1 MHVDHLEPETD
12 DPQHEPDQGCLIQPV
27 GVQCRR
33 FRAQADLAVVK
44 FGTQRCVRPPGDND
58 LVRLWSHRRSR
69 LVPAGSICRQCAR
82 PETPRHHPPA
92 GDRRAGTHPV
102 RVMPGPAGLAH
113 PARMLHVRVVS
124 PADVT
129 GRLVA
134 KLTADSGVSN
144 LVVLRSAVTQP
155 DGDSVQFDLAQA
167 SANWVLRQ
175 LRDLGLD
182 KRGSVFIET
191 VDAAIGDGQDAPSAS
206 YHRERA
212 PVWDLV
218 EARIRADAEY
228 PPSFF
233 GLLVFAGLIGACGIL
248 TNSQILVVG
257 AMVVGPEYSAII
269 AVALGLDRR
278 DRAAVSRGLMVL
290 LAGFALAIAVTLAF
304 AACIRWSGETPEAY
318 LHGVRPVS
326 DLINSPNLFSVV
338 VAVIAGIVGVVSLTL
353 AKATALTGVF
363 ISVTTI
369 PAAADIGLSLVYR
382 SWPEAVG
389 SLEQL
394 LLNVGLLI
402 VVGAVGLHAQRAFW
416 RAWQRRTRV
425 SR

>member
-1 MHVDHLEPETD
+1 
-12 DPQHEPDQGCLIQPV
+12 
-27 GVQCRR
+27 
-33 FRAQADLAVVK
+33 
-44 FGTQRCVRPPGDND
+44 
-58 LVRLWSHRRSR
+58 
-69 LVPAGSICRQCAR
+69 
-82 PETPRHHPPA
+82 
-92 GDRRAGTHPV
+92 
-102 RVMPGPAGLAH
+102 
-113 PARMLHVRVVS
+113 MLHVRVVS

-129 GRLVA
+129 GRLVTR
-134 KLTADSGVSN
+134 LTADSGVTN
-144 LVVLRSAVTQP
+144 LMVLRAAVTQP

-167 SANWVLRQ
+167 SANWILRQ

-191 VDAAIGDGQDAPSAS
+191 IDAAIGDEAGQDVPSAY

-212 PVWDLV
+212 PVWELV

-233 GLLVFAGLIGACGIL
+233 ALLVFAGLIGACGIL

-269 AVALGLDRR
+269 AVALGLDRS
-278 DRAAVSRGLMVL
+278 DRRAVKRGLVVL
-290 LAGFALAIAVTLAF
+290 LAGFALAIAVTLVF
-304 AACIRWSGETPEAY
+304 AACIRWSGKTPPEY
-318 LHGVRPVS
+318 LHGIRPVS
-326 DLINSPNLFSVV
+326 NLINSPNLFSVV

-369 PAAADIGLSLVYR
+369 PAAADIGLSVVYR
-382 SWPEAVG
+382 SWPEALG

-402 VVGAVGLHAQRAFW
+402 VVGALGLHAQRAFW
-416 RAWQRRTRV
+416 RAWQRRTRA
-425 SR
+425 SG

>member
-1 MHVDHLEPETD
+1 
-12 DPQHEPDQGCLIQPV
+12 
-27 GVQCRR
+27 
-33 FRAQADLAVVK
+33 
-44 FGTQRCVRPPGDND
+44 
-58 LVRLWSHRRSR
+58 
-69 LVPAGSICRQCAR
+69 
-82 PETPRHHPPA
+82 
-92 GDRRAGTHPV
+92 
-102 RVMPGPAGLAH
+102 
-113 PARMLHVRVVS
+113 MLHVRVVS
-124 PADVT
+124 PAEVT
-129 GRLVA
+129 ERLVA
-134 KLTADSGVSN
+134 GLTADSGVSN
-144 LVVLRSAVTQP
+144 LVVQRAAVTQP

-167 SANWVLRQ
+167 SGNRVLRQ

-182 KRGSVFIET
+182 QRGSVLVQT
-191 VDAAIGDGQDAPSAS
+191 VEAALTDEASHEAPGAS

-278 DRAAVSRGLMVL
+278 DRRAVSRGLKVL
-290 LAGFALAIAVTLAF
+290 LTGFALAIAVTLAF

-326 DLINSPNLFSVV
+326 NLINSPNLFSVV
-338 VAVIAGIVGVVSLTL
+338 VAVIAGLVGVVSLTL
-353 AKATALTGVF
+353 AKATTLTGVF

-369 PAAADIGLSLVYR
+369 PAAADIGVSVVYR

-402 VVGAVGLHAQRAFW
+402 VVGALALRVQRAFW
-416 RAWQRRTRV
+416 RAWQGRNG
-425 SR
+425 SPG

>member
-1 MHVDHLEPETD
+1 
-12 DPQHEPDQGCLIQPV
+12 
-27 GVQCRR
+27 
-33 FRAQADLAVVK
+33 
-44 FGTQRCVRPPGDND
+44 
-58 LVRLWSHRRSR
+58 
-69 LVPAGSICRQCAR
+69 
-82 PETPRHHPPA
+82 
-92 GDRRAGTHPV
+92 
-102 RVMPGPAGLAH
+102 
-113 PARMLHVRVVS
+113 MLHVRVVS
-124 PADVT
+124 PAEIT
-129 GRLVA
+129 ERLVA
-134 KLTADSGVSN
+134 RLTADAGVSN
-144 LVVLRSAVTQP
+144 LVVLRSAVTRP

-182 KRGSVFIET
+182 KRGSMFIET
-191 VDAAIGDGQDAPSAS
+191 VDAAIGDAASQDVPSAS

-212 PVWDLV
+212 PVWELV

-269 AVALGLDRR
+269 AVALGLERR
-278 DRAAVSRGLMVL
+278 DRRPVTRGLMVL
-290 LAGFALAIAVTLAF
+290 LTGFALAIAATLVF
-304 AACIRWSGETPEAY
+304 AACIRWSGKTPEAY

-338 VAVIAGIVGVVSLTL
+338 VAIIAGLVGVVSLTL

-369 PAAADIGLSLVYR
+369 PAAADIGVSLVYQA
-382 SWPEAVG
+382 WPEALG

-402 VVGAVGLHAQRAFW
+402 VVGAVGLHGQRLFW
-416 RAWQRRTRV
+416 RAWQRRTQVPRV
-425 SR
+425 SSGGPTSSDTGRPR

>member
-1 MHVDHLEPETD
+1 
-12 DPQHEPDQGCLIQPV
+12 
-27 GVQCRR
+27 
-33 FRAQADLAVVK
+33 
-44 FGTQRCVRPPGDND
+44 
-58 LVRLWSHRRSR
+58 
-69 LVPAGSICRQCAR
+69 
-82 PETPRHHPPA
+82 
-92 GDRRAGTHPV
+92 
-102 RVMPGPAGLAH
+102 
-113 PARMLHVRVVS
+113 MLHVRVVS
-124 PADVT
+124 PAEVT
-129 GRLVA
+129 EPLVA
-134 KLTADSGVSN
+134 RLTADSGVSN
-144 LVVLRSAVTQP
+144 LVVLRSAVTRP

-191 VDAAIGDGQDAPSAS
+191 VDAAIGDAAGQDVPSAS
-206 YHRERA
+206 YHRELA
-212 PVWDLV
+212 PVWELV

-233 GLLVFAGLIGACGIL
+233 ALLVFAGLIGACGIL

-269 AVALGLDRR
+269 AVALGIDRSDRR
-278 DRAAVSRGLMVL
+278 AVKRGLLVL
-290 LAGFALAIAVTLAF
+290 LAGFALAIAATLVF
-304 AACIRWSGETPEAY
+304 AACIRWSGKTPEAY

-402 VVGAVGLHAQRAFW
+402 VVGALGLHAQRAFW
-416 RAWQRRTRV
+416 RAWQRRTRA
-425 SR
+425 SG